1 MGGEKE
7 RDFVVAEEPHGPL
20 MGYPRPLLL
29 PSCLS
34 ASPGCRG
41 SWWGEVIHNSGLR
54 LGLCPHTPAGEASA
68 LHFLTSFHCLT
79 LDKFPAKADEAGV

>member
-20 MGYPRPLLL
+20 KAYPRLLRSPPAFQL
-29 PSCLS
+29 PRD
-34 ASPGCRG
+34 AG
-41 SWWGEVIHNSGLR
+41 SRWGEVVHDSGLR
-54 LGLCPHTPAGEASA
+54 LGLCPHTPAGEASV
-68 LHFLTSFHCLT
+68 LHFLMSFHCLT